1 MEAQETKRG
10 KAQLKTSSTAEYF
23 AKNLQQVGFSSPTKA
38 VLTTLKEAFDNSL
51 DACEDNDILPTI
63 RVEVEKQGKGSTKN
77 TDLIYISVQ
86 DNGPGIP
93 FKDLPMVFGEY
104 LASSKFGR
112 GRCTRGQ
119 QGIGISAATTW
130 AMQTAAQGVK
140 VTTRVKGQKKAVEC
154 RIEIDLKNNKG
165 LMKDR
170 VDIDWEPKHGTRVEF
185 WIDGRVQLNGE
196 AGLLAFLK
204 SNVLVNPHLQLSYK
218 LMEDAE
224 VTVDRVSDKVPHIP
238 DATAPHPHT
247 MKLGEFMGHGKLYGN
262 IPVKEWLQTAFSRMN
277 SAAFEDLIKNQGVP
291 KKIFDYKLNDI
302 KEADFKNL
310 FTAIQNA
317 ELPAPSTGSVLAIGE
332 EGLARSI
339 LRLGEIDYFSV
350 VSRKPAICDFKPVQ
364 VEVAI
369 ARMTSRNDGVNEE
382 DESSEVIRF
391 ANRVPLQFDKSSC
404 AIMKAITTVNWKVYG
419 LKQSRNAAPTGPYI
433 IAVSVVSPFIKF
445 KNASKE
451 TIDASDEL
459 VEEIRRTLMQ
469 AGQRL
474 SRHLKK
480 EHKEAMLESKMQHI
494 EQFAPILVEGLVR
507 LTESSQE
514 RRELAH
520 KGLLKILGR
529 EAKDAKDE
537 LAEADRKLEA
547 HLTQKKKRL
556 GAAYDIVTAREDEQD
571 EEDSRSEVKA
581 GKKSGKPNTKLK
593 KGVKETVDVIDP
605 EDVKKDAKAHKK
617 PGKPAPVAGVGKAK
631 AELKSTKAKPAPKE
645 IAEAIPVKG
654 QSKAK
659 GKGKGKEKGKAK
671 AKAEAPSSKKVA
683 AAKGKAV
690 PAKKTAPVTVAAAKA
705 PQKKAK
711 AAGPKKAETKKSP
724 EASKKPEPKSKAK
737 STPVK
742 KKAKGKA
749 KAKGKGKA
757 K

>member
-1 MEAQETKRG
+1 MEARETKVG
-10 KAQLKTSSTAEYF
+10 KGQLKTSSTAEYF

-51 DACEDNDILPTI
+51 DACEDHDILPTI
-63 RVEVEKQGKGSTKN
+63 KVKVSKEGKGSTKN

-93 FKDLPMVFGEY
+93 VKDLPMVFGEY

-140 VTTRVKGQKKAVEC
+140 VTTKTKNQKKATQC

-165 LMKDR
+165 LMKDK
-170 VDIDWEPKHGTRVEF
+170 IELDWKPAHGTQVEF

-196 AGLLAFLK
+196 AGLIAFLK
-204 SNVLVNPHLQLSYK
+204 SNVLVNPHLELTYK
-218 LMEDAE
+218 LMDEAE
-224 VTVDRVSDKVPHIP
+224 IHVPRVSNKSPNVP

-247 MKLGEFMGHGKLYGN
+247 MKLGEFMGHAKLYGN
-262 IPVKEWLQTAFSRMN
+262 IPIKEWLLNSFSRI
-277 SAAFEDLIKNQGVP
+277 SKATFDELVQKHGIAR
-291 KKIFDYKLNDI
+291 KIFDQNLNSV
-302 KEADFKNL
+302 KEADFKGL
-310 FTAIQNA
+310 FAAIQNA
-317 ELPAPSTGSVLAIGE
+317 ELPPPSTGSVLAIGE

-339 LRLGEIDYFSV
+339 LRVGEIDYFSV

-369 ARMTSRNDGVNEE
+369 ARITSRADAPNEE
-382 DESSEVIRF
+382 DETAEVIRF

-404 AIMKAITTVNWKVYG
+404 AIMKAIGSVNWKVYG
-419 LKQSRNAAPTGPYI
+419 LKQSRNAAPSGPYI

-459 VEEIRRTLMQ
+459 VEEIRRSLMQ

-474 SRHLKK
+474 SRHLRK
-480 EHKEAMLESKMQHI
+480 EHKEAMLESKVQHI

-507 LTESSQE
+507 LTESSQA

-529 EAKDAKDE
+529 EAKDAENE

-556 GAAYDIVTAREDEQD
+556 GAAFDYVMAREEEQV
-571 EEDSRSEVKA
+571 EDSKA
-581 GKKSGKPNTKLK
+581 AKKTKLK
-593 KGVKETVDVIDP
+593 KGVVDDVDVILP
-605 EDVKKDAKAHKK
+605 KKVKVDALSHGRVVKNKNETKDSQAKKIENL
-617 PGKPAPVAGVGKAK
+617 
-631 AELKSTKAKPAPKE
+631 AEGRKGL
-645 IAEAIPVKG
+645 VKN
-654 QSKAK
+654 AK
-659 GKGKGKEKGKAK
+659 GD
-671 AKAEAPSSKKVA
+671 
-683 AAKGKAV
+683 
-690 PAKKTAPVTVAAAKA
+690 KTENRAAKA
-705 PQKKAK
+705 PVKKAK
-711 AAGPKKAETKKSP
+711 SAKPKAVTKPKKVAKPKKAVKKSAGGAKGKVKDKP
-724 EASKKPEPKSKAK
+724 KIQAPGKAKKPAKASKASKKKSKSSPSSAK
-737 STPVK
+737 RR
-742 KKAKGKA
+742 
-749 KAKGKGKA
+749 
-757 K
+757 

>member
-1 MEAQETKRG
+1 MEALETKRARG
-10 KAQLKTSSTAEYF
+10 QLKTSSTAEYF

-63 RVEVEKQGKGSTKN
+63 KVKVEKVGKGSTKN
-77 TDLIYISVQ
+77 TDLIYISVL

-93 FKDLPMVFGEY
+93 VKDLPMVFGEY

-140 VTTRVKGQKKAVEC
+140 VTTRTKGQKKATQC

-165 LMKDR
+165 LMKDK
-170 VDIDWEPKHGTRVEF
+170 VEIDWKLASGTQVEF

-196 AGLLAFLK
+196 AGLIAFLK
-204 SNVLVNPHLQLSYK
+204 SNVLVNPHLELTYK
-218 LMEDAE
+218 LMDDAE
-224 VTVDRVSDKVPHIP
+224 VHVPRVSDKSPNIP

-247 MKLGEFMGHGKLYGN
+247 MKLGEFMGHAKLYGN
-262 IPVKEWLQTAFSRMN
+262 APVREWLTTAFSRVTK
-277 SAAFEDLIKNQGVP
+277 ATFEDLTAKHGIA
-291 KKIFDYKLNDI
+291 KKLFDQSLNNVA
-302 KEADFKNL
+302 EGDFKAL
-310 FTAIQNA
+310 FAAIQNA
-317 ELPAPSTGSVLAIGE
+317 DLPPPSTGSVLAIGE

-339 LRLGEIDYFSV
+339 MRVGEIDYFSV

-369 ARMTSRNDGVNEE
+369 ARMTSRADAQDEE
-382 DESSEVIRF
+382 DETSEVLRF

-404 AIMKAITTVNWKVYG
+404 AIMKSIGSVNWKSYG
-419 LKQSRNAAPTGPYI
+419 LKQSRNAAPSGPYI

-459 VEEIRRTLMQ
+459 VEEIRRALMQ

-474 SRHLKK
+474 SRHLRK
-480 EHKEAMLESKMQHI
+480 EHKEAMLESKVAHI

-507 LTESSQE
+507 LTESSKE
-514 RRELAH
+514 RREAAH
-520 KGLLKILGR
+520 RGLLKILGR
-529 EAKDAKDE
+529 EAKDAENE

-547 HLTQKKKRL
+547 HLTQKRKRL
-556 GAAYDIVTAREDEQD
+556 GAAFDLVMAREDED
-571 EEDSRSEVKA
+571 AEDVKA
-581 GKKSGKPNTKLK
+581 SKAKTKLK
-593 KGVKETVDVIDP
+593 KGVVDEVDVI
-605 EDVKKDAKAHKK
+605 K
-617 PGKPAPVAGVGKAK
+617 PGK
-631 AELKSTKAKPAPKE
+631 
-645 IAEAIPVKG
+645 VKG
-654 QSKAK
+654 DAIAHGKVVK
-659 GKGKGKEKGKAK
+659 GKGGKKESNVKLVDDVEKGRKAIAKGQTTKPSKSVPSKKAVKKPEPKKMVANKKVEKTKTVEKKAVKKPAEVKAK
-671 AKAEAPSSKKVA
+671 
-683 AAKGKAV
+683 
-690 PAKKTAPVTVAAAKA
+690 

-711 AAGPKKAETKKSP
+711 A
-724 EASKKPEPKSKAK
+724 KAK
-737 STPVK
+737 KVT
-742 KKAKGKA
+742 KKAKRS
-749 KAKGKGKA
+749 
-757 K
+757 